1 MSQTLFTGF
10 TGGKCYIQGK
20 EVERTEY
27 LVFTQRQ
34 FMAKYRDLHG
44 KDPLTEELL
53 KRQNET
59 LKAFADYDKSPVIG
73 PAVEVETMLQMN
85 NGQIT
90 VPSEDVKALE
100 GDLKKMA
107 KKAWK
112 EHPNNPKNKGPKAAK
127 PKLEKTDKRKSPEF
141 IAHLRALALK
151 RKNDAAA
158 KRASEKDAKS
168 AVTAAKEFVAD
179 QQIAKDVKAA
189 KAKPVIDVNPRPQTK
204 QSIGAALEAG
214 QKLTAKANKS
224 KKGAA

>member
-90 VPSEDVKALE
+90 VPVDKPAPAPKAP
-100 GDLKKMA
+100 
-107 KKAWK
+107 KA
-112 EHPNNPKNKGPKAAK
+112 KAAK

-151 RKNDAAA
+151 RKDEAAA
-158 KRASEKDAKS
+158 KRA
-168 AVTAAKEFVAD
+168 AADK
-179 QQIAKDVKAA
+179 QIAKDVKAA